1 MTRNALFG
9 ASMALIAS
17 LATPVIAQDSGSGF
31 EIGSLTC
38 KIVDVTNLIIYT
50 NEKFSCNFK
59 GVGDVEESYTGR
71 IDSVGVNLSIKKDF
85 TLIWGVI
92 APTNDKYQ
100 AHSLRGSYV
109 GASADVAL
117 GLGAGAKVLVGGG
130 SNSFTLQPLSIAG
143 VIGVGASVGIE
154 RFKLD

>member
-1 MTRNALFG
+1 MTRNTLLG
-9 ASMALIAS
+9 AGMALVAS
-17 LATPVIAQDSGSGF
+17 LATPAFAQDSGSGF
-31 EIGSLTC
+31 EIGTLTC

-59 GVGDVEESYTGR
+59 GTDDLVESYTGE
-71 IDSVGVNLSIKKDF
+71 IDSIGVNLSIKKDF

-117 GLGAGAKVLVGGG
+117 GAGAGAKVLVGGG

-154 RFKLD
+154 RFKLE